1 MALKLPAG
9 EAAKVAINSIGRGYD
24 ISLDVR
30 LKYCKGDSRLIEI
43 DEDQGREIILPA
55 GISVP
60 NVSKSIKCDKGERT
74 RFRSDVLT
82 FQQMSEQFNQEL
94 SLTGKIPSGLFNAMY
109 EFSGCWQ
116 KDAAYTKTL
125 AFDGMFVTLYT
136 VALEKSQ
143 MVLMDHVK
151 KEVPSS
157 WEPAALARFINK
169 FGTHVIVGVKM
180 GGKDVIYVKQ
190 QHSSSL
196 QSADVQK
203 KLKVMADKRFMDAN
217 EHNEPG
223 SEQIYQSEKFQI
235 KETRLRFADNNGL
248 SSYSHKDDIVSIYK
262 RRGGIDGA
270 NLTHNEWLQTVL
282 LEPDVISMS
291 FIPIT
296 SLLNGVSGSGYL
308 SHAINLYLR
317 YKPPIEELYQFLEFQ
332 LPRQWAP
339 VFSDLPLGP
348 QRRQQSTTSLQFSL
362 LGPKLFVNM
371 AAVDV
376 GKKPVTGLRLYLEG
390 KRSNHLA
397 IHLQH
402 LSSLPN
408 IFHLTDDPTG
418 NFRQESYDRRYYE
431 KVYWKN
437 FSHVCTAPVESD
449 EELSIVTGAQL
460 QVGDYGFKK
469 VLFLH
474 LRFSRVLGA
483 ISVKYPEWDGSPE
496 LARKSGLISTL
507 ISHHFTAA
515 QKPPPQPADVI
526 INSAVYPGGPPVPTQ
541 PPKLLKFVDTTE
553 MTRGPQE
560 PPGYWVVSG
569 ARLVVEKGRISIRV
583 KYSLLTVIQPDDDV
597 AE

>member
-9 EAAKVAINSIGRGYD
+9 EAAKVAIDSIGRGYD

-43 DEDQGREIILPA
+43 DEDQGREIVLPA

-82 FQQMSEQFNQEL
+82 FQQMSEQCNQEL

-125 AFDGMFVTLYT
+125 AFDGMFITLYT

-143 MVLMDHVK
+143 MVLKDHVK

-196 QSADVQK
+196 QPADVQK
-203 KLKVMADKRFMDAN
+203 KLKVMADKRFLDAN
-217 EHNEPG
+217 GQNELG
-223 SEQIYQSEKFQI
+223 SEQIYQSEKFQM
-235 KETRLRFADNNGL
+235 KETRLRFADNGL
-248 SSYSHKDDIVSIYK
+248 SSYSHKDDIVSICK
-262 RRGGIDGA
+262 RRGGTDGA
-270 NLTHNEWLQTVL
+270 NMTHNEWLQTVL

-362 LGPKLFVNM
+362 MGPKLFVNT
-371 AAVDV
+371 AAALH
-376 GKKPVTGLRLYLEG
+376 GELRL
-390 KRSNHLA
+390 
-397 IHLQH
+397 I
-402 LSSLPN
+402 
-408 IFHLTDDPTG
+408 
-418 NFRQESYDRRYYE
+418 
-431 KVYWKN
+431 
-437 FSHVCTAPVESD
+437 
-449 EELSIVTGAQL
+449 
-460 QVGDYGFKK
+460 
-469 VLFLH
+469 
-474 LRFSRVLGA
+474 LG
-483 ISVKYPEWDGSPE
+483 I
-496 LARKSGLISTL
+496 T
-507 ISHHFTAA
+507 F
-515 QKPPPQPADVI
+515 
-526 INSAVYPGGPPVPTQ
+526 
-541 PPKLLKFVDTTE
+541 
-553 MTRGPQE
+553 MC
-560 PPGYWVVSG
+560 
-569 ARLVVEKGRISIRV
+569 
-583 KYSLLTVIQPDDDV
+583 
-597 AE
+597 